1 MINEIEAITK
11 SLPTK
16 KIPEPDRFTAQFYKT
31 SNKEQTPMLLRCF
44 TFYFT
49 ERDKTL
55 SNSFYEDVLP

>member
-31 SNKEQTPMLLRCF
+31 SNKA
-44 TFYFT
+44 
-49 ERDKTL
+49 L